1 MAGTAHFTYEVW
13 KFKLTFI
20 DTKKYTTD
28 RQKYHELA
36 ECLVIITSLRD
47 FVTEGV
53 NFLSTNI

>member
-36 ECLVIITSLRD
+36 EGLVIITSLRD
-47 FVTEGV
+47 FKDDGA
-53 NFLSTNI
+53 NFLSTDI